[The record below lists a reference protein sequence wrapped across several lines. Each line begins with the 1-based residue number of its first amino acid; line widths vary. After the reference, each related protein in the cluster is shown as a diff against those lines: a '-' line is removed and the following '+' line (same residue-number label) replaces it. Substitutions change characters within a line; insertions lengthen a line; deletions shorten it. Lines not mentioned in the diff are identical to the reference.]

1 MVMFTIDTNIV
12 MDANILVH
20 FFWSFYSTVGDK
32 ISEKGYM
39 QIGNL
44 VKCAMIDYVTNMNYV
59 GHLLCALC
67 STVWIDMGSS

>member
-1 MVMFTIDTNIV
+1 
-12 MDANILVH
+12 
-20 FFWSFYSTVGDK
+20 VGDK

-67 STVWIDMGSS
+67 STV